1 MKIITAERN
10 VKTRLSSTSLITFS
24 TCFQNYGVTDN
35 PWILSGKNKRIF
47 LTKSRWSRWE
57 ISFRLMPERS
67 CKSGWKWIVEGI
79 KWAPGLFSSRTFTWL
94 FLWYILKW
102 KFDQNHPVPC
112 ITLVEFL
119 PPSTPLG
126 CGKVCIEIKEEKDCN
141 SGGGSKWDDS
151 GISRCSLR
159 IFIKL

>member
-1 MKIITAERN
+1 MRQFHRHA
-10 VKTRLSSTSLITFS
+10 LLHSLIYWPAS
-24 TCFQNYGVTDN
+24 SLRR
-35 PWILSGKNKRIF
+35 PW
-47 LTKSRWSRWE
+47 
-57 ISFRLMPERS
+57 ERS
-67 CKSGWKWIVEGI
+67 AYLMLVNVMRHFHRHALLLSLIYWPASSLHRPGERSAYLIEGI
-79 KWAPGLFSSRTFTWL
+79 KWAPGLFSSCTFTWL
-94 FLWYILKW
+94 FLWYILKC

-151 GISRCSLR
+151 GCSLR